1 MTFDWLS
8 IPLLV
13 NAILFGMALE
23 VLWLIRRHRREGLA
37 GVPPLTLHLLSG
49 ALLLFAMKLA
59 LAAAPPPLTAAV
71 LGLAG
76 ISHFW
81 EMRKALLSHN

>member
-13 NAILFGMALE
+13 DAILFGMALE
-23 VLWLIRRHRREGLA
+23 TLWLVRRHRREGLA
-37 GVPPLTLHLLSG
+37 GTPPLTLHLLSG
-49 ALLLFAMKLA
+49 ALLLLAMKLA
-59 LAAAPPPLTAAV
+59 LAAAPPPLIAAT

-76 ISHFW
+76 LSHFW
-81 EMRKALLSHN
+81 EMRKALLSQH